1 VTREHPEADCNDLA
15 FRAGYPLDEPAE
27 VALEDYCRVL
37 TRARGAEA
45 VRVRDEPSMV
55 RGVHVCGL
63 GTTLTNALL
72 TDMEDFARDLSL
84 RAGGGGL
91 GWS

>member
-1 VTREHPEADCNDLA
+1 MTREHPEADCNELA
-15 FRAGYPLDEPAE
+15 FRAGYPMDEPSE

-37 TRARGAEA
+37 TRARAAEA
-45 VRVRDEPSMV
+45 LRLGDDPAVV

-63 GTTLTNALL
+63 AATLTNALL
-72 TDMEDFARDLSL
+72 TDVEDFARDLAL